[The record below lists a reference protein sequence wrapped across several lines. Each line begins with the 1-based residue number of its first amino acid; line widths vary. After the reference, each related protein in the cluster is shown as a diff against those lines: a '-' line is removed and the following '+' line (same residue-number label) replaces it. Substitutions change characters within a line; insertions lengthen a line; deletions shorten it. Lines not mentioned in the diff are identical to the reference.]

1 MFDVRLL
8 GPVQVI
14 RAGREVA
21 LGGPKQRAV
30 LALLLMEKGRVVP
43 AERLAEELWRGR
55 PPPGAAKTLRS
66 YVSRLRGL
74 LAPEAVLIARGGG
87 YLIDVDPGLV
97 DAERFQRL
105 AAAGHDALSGGDAAT
120 AGSGF
125 REGLALWHGRALTG
139 VGAVG
144 PLELESA
151 RLEDQRLAALEGR
164 VEADIELGRHAEVTG
179 ELERLVAEYPLRERL
194 WRLLVLALYRGER
207 QADALAAYRRARDLL
222 ASELG
227 LEPGEELR
235 SLEQAVLRQEV
246 PAAAPAMRHNLP
258 APLTSFLGR
267 EQDLVRLERLLDQ
280 ARLVTL
286 TGTAGTG
293 KTRLALEAGARV
305 AGRFRDGVW
314 LAELAGVADSAQVTV
329 QVMEALGVRQQGG
342 VPVLEALAHRLR
354 SAELLLVLDNCEHLL
369 EVSAELAGALLR
381 ASPGLRVLAT
391 SREPLGIPGEVAWSV
406 RPLELPAEGAGAP
419 DAVRAPAIRLFL
431 DRGSAARGRPAG
443 AVAPVAV
450 AERICR
456 KLDGLPLA
464 IELAAARLGTLS
476 AAEIEVHLADRFRFL
491 AYRRPTTDPR
501 HQALQTAMDWSYELL
516 AAEERRFLGE
526 LSVFAGSFGL
536 AQVAEVCCGGDQLAA
551 LEVIDRL
558 ATKSLVAAEPAE
570 DGTRYRLLETV
581 RQYAAD
587 RLAEAGGTDAAR
599 QRHAGAFLNLA
610 EEEGELAA
618 LVREHGNFL
627 AALDW
632 CLSADSPTGPRL
644 ARALGNFWLS
654 RGLLVEGR
662 DWLDRALAR
671 PSADQHLRADLLR
684 LLGGMLYELGDLE
697 GAVNVLSQ
705 GAAAAAAAGAPA
717 LQARIRVQLAGLHE
731 IHNIP
736 GGADAGALAECAAAI
751 AVLEAEGDLDGLA
764 EAWLLVGR
772 IRFYRGEW
780 PADQEALERAMA
792 YAQRS
797 GNRRT
802 WITASHALGATFLT
816 LPVPADAAVDRVEQL
831 IQAANGDA
839 WAELVGFMTLSLL
852 YAYAGRFDDARAAVA
867 RSRSISTSFGAKLV
881 WAICVMPASAAEL
894 VAGDPAAAERYLREG
909 HEALR
914 AMGEQGF
921 LSQTA
926 SLLAEALYAQDRFD
940 EAQKMTED
948 AEAGAL
954 PNDLQT
960 RARWQSTRARLLARR
975 GQFPAARA
983 LLDEAETLF
992 PPACRNVEKAGLLM
1006 TKAMVEWLAGAP
1018 DETAANLR
1026 AALRIYQDLHVVPLA
1041 GLAEAALAGLAQSA
1055 GDEQA

>member
-1 MFDVRLL
+1 
-8 GPVQVI
+8 
-14 RAGREVA
+14 
-21 LGGPKQRAV
+21 
-30 LALLLMEKGRVVP
+30 
-43 AERLAEELWRGR
+43 
-55 PPPGAAKTLRS
+55 
-66 YVSRLRGL
+66 VSRLRGL
-74 LAPEAVLIARGGG
+74 LAPEAVLVARGGG
-87 YLIDVDPGLV
+87 YVIDVDPSLV
-97 DAERFQRL
+97 DVCRFERL
-105 AAAGHDALSGGDAAT
+105 AAAGQDVLIGGDAA
-120 AGSGF
+120 AAASRF
-125 REGLALWHGRALTG
+125 REALALWHGRALAD
-139 VGAVG
+139 VGDVELLA
-144 PLELESA
+144 LEGA
-151 RLEDQRLAALEGR
+151 RLEELRLATVEGR
-164 VEADIELGRHAEVTG
+164 VEADIELGRHAEVVG

-246 PAAAPAMRHNLP
+246 PAASPSVRHNLP

-267 EQDLVRLERLLDQ
+267 EQDLVRLERLLDG

-286 TGTAGTG
+286 TGTGGTG
-293 KTRLALEAGARV
+293 KTRLALEAGTRV
-305 AGRFRDGVW
+305 AGRFPDGVW
-314 LAELAGVADSAQVTV
+314 LAELAGVADPEQIGV
-329 QVMEALGVRQQGG
+329 QAMEALGVRQQGG
-342 VPVLEALAHRLR
+342 VPVLEALVHRLR

-369 EVSAELAGALLR
+369 EACAQLAGALLR

-391 SREPLGIPGEVAWSV
+391 SREPLGIPGEVACSV
-406 RPLELPAEGAGAP
+406 RPLDLPAEGA
-419 DAVRAPAIRLFL
+419 DAQDAARAPAIRLFL

-443 AVAPVAV
+443 VVAPVAV

-516 AAEERRFLGE
+516 AADERRFLGE

-536 AQVAEVCCGGDQLAA
+536 AQVAEVCGGGDELAA

-558 ATKSLVAAEPAE
+558 AAKSLVAAEPAE

-587 RLAEAGGTDAAR
+587 RLAEAGSTDAAR
-599 QRHAGAFLNLA
+599 QRHADAFLGLA
-610 EEEGELAA
+610 EEERELAV
-618 LVREHGNFL
+618 LVREHGNFR

-632 CLSADSPTGPRL
+632 SLSAGNQIGPRL
-644 ARALGNFWLS
+644 ARALGNFWLG
-654 RGLLVEGR
+654 RGLLLEGR

-671 PSADQHLRADLLR
+671 RPADQHLRADLLR
-684 LLGGMLYELGDLE
+684 LLGGILYELGDL
-697 GAVNVLSQ
+697 GRAMNVLSE
-705 GAAAAAAAGAPA
+705 GSAVAAAAGAPA

-736 GGADAGALAECAAAI
+736 GGADTGVLAECEAAI
-751 AVLEAEGDLDGLA
+751 AVLEAERDLDGLA

-792 YAQRS
+792 YAHQN
-797 GNRRT
+797 GNQRT

-816 LPVPADAAVDRVEQL
+816 LPVPADAAVDRVERL
-831 IQAANGDA
+831 IRAAEGDP

-852 YAYAGRFDDARAAVA
+852 YAYAGRIADARAAVA
-867 RSRSISTSFGAKLV
+867 RSRSISTSFGAKLA
-881 WAICVMPASAAEL
+881 WAICVMPAGAAEL
-894 VAGDPAAAERYLREG
+894 VAGDPAAAGRYLREG
-909 HEALR
+909 YEALR

-921 LSQTA
+921 LSQAA
-926 SLLAEALYAQDRFD
+926 SLLAKALYAQGRFD
-940 EAQKMTED
+940 EAQRMTEE
-948 AEAGAL
+948 AEAAAL
-954 PNDLQT
+954 PNDTLV
-960 RARWQSTRARLLARR
+960 RVRWQSTRARLLARR
-975 GQFPAARA
+975 GQFSAGRA
-983 LLDEAETLF
+983 LLDEAETLI

-1006 TKAMVEWLAGAP
+1006 AKTEVEWLAGAP
-1018 DETAANLR
+1018 DEAAANLR
-1026 AALRIYQDLHVVPLA
+1026 AALRIYEDLHVVPLA
-1041 GLAEAALAGLAQSA
+1041 DLAGRALAGLPEDA
-1055 GDEQA
+1055 DREQA